1 MKTIEKSKVL
11 KESQLWDWGAFV
23 KIKNNEYVDLDLKID
38 QVADRLVLSLF
49 VSELITVR
57 ESHSLEVELKKF
69 LHKQFKEKLI

>member
-1 MKTIEKSKVL
+1 MRPIVKSKLL
-11 KESQLWDWGAFV
+11 KESQLCDWGEFV
-23 KIKNNEYVDLDLKID
+23 KIRDNEYVDLDLKID
-38 QVADRLVLSLF
+38 QVSHTLVLSLF